1 MIKQITSLSA
11 VAITAVLMSTG
22 VLAHSGKFLTD
33 GAGNKVLDG
42 NGECALAANG
52 SDICNPPAPVIVPVV
67 KAAPTAIVVPA
78 PPVRI
83 VKNVSLSGD
92 ALFANN
98 SAVLTDA
105 GKAAVDPIIAEVF
118 AITNSEVSLVGHA
131 DSRGKDDYN
140 KALSQRRAQSVAD
153 YMVSKGVAASAISVA
168 GLGESNPVATN
179 ATPEGRAKNRRV
191 DASLKGEKI
200 TFK

>member
-22 VLAHSGKFLTD
+22 VLAHSGIFLTD

-67 KAAPTAIVVPA
+67 KAAPIVVPA
-78 PPVRI
+78 PPVRT
-83 VKNVSLSGD
+83 VQNVSLSGD
-92 ALFANN
+92 ALFAND

-179 ATPEGRAKNRRV
+179 TTREGRAKNRRV

>member
-1 MIKQITSLSA
+1 
-11 VAITAVLMSTG
+11 
-22 VLAHSGKFLTD
+22 
-33 GAGNKVLDG
+33 VLDG

-67 KAAPTAIVVPA
+67 KVAPIAIVVPA

-118 AITNSEVSLVGHA
+118 AITKSEVSLVGHA
-131 DSRGKDDYN
+131 DS
-140 KALSQRRAQSVAD
+140 
-153 YMVSKGVAASAISVA
+153 
-168 GLGESNPVATN
+168 
-179 ATPEGRAKNRRV
+179 RAKNRRV